1 MSQRNTEEKNAMG
14 FPDLSIVFSRSLTDQ
29 PWFAPLKI
37 MIDVSNLCEITIEDT
52 FPELICWKSTSIEF
66 VEDQVVLI
74 YRLEEFAVRIR
85 RLEDEI
91 ASWPEKYGRKFVTI
105 VIMLEGKE
113 KISAEMDRRII
124 LAQATAKKFNS
135 RLRDEVLGFEENR
148 RTASNPAEVWP
159 GMLEMFFNHASFQLA
174 RAIAT
179 RFPSPRA
186 LRHELLR
193 RPAVEVFEGI
203 TATVGEPPL
212 QRTFRIGP
220 ETANRLYNF
229 FTQDDPNALV

>member
-124 LAQATAKKFNS
+124 LAQLDSLFNVHPVHSVQELYHLLTCMTKATAKKFNS

-193 RPAVEVFEGI
+193 SC
-203 TATVGEPPL
+203 
-212 QRTFRIGP
+212 
-220 ETANRLYNF
+220 
-229 FTQDDPNALV
+229 

>member
-1 MSQRNTEEKNAMG
+1 MSQRNTEDKNAMG

-124 LAQATAKKFNS
+124 LAQ
-135 RLRDEVLGFEENR
+135 VYI
-148 RTASNPAEVWP
+148 V
-159 GMLEMFFNHASFQLA
+159 
-174 RAIAT
+174 
-179 RFPSPRA
+179 
-186 LRHELLR
+186 
-193 RPAVEVFEGI
+193 
-203 TATVGEPPL
+203 
-212 QRTFRIGP
+212 
-220 ETANRLYNF
+220 Y
-229 FTQDDPNALV
+229 LVNI